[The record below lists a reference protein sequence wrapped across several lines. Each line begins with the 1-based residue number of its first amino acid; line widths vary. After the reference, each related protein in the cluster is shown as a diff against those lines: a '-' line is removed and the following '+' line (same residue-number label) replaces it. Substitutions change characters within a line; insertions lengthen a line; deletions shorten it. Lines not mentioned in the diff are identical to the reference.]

1 MNTHIVKNKIS
12 SSKGGLSAVIHY
24 PETTTEKLAI
34 LCPGYLDSKNY
45 DHLVQLAADVLTEKD
60 FTVVRFDPT
69 GTWES
74 EGDIS
79 DYTTTQYLADIKSVK
94 EYMMS
99 NGNYKLILL
108 GGHSMGGRMSLLYA
122 SSDPQ
127 ISSVFAIMSGYKK
140 APSKNEEKWKT
151 DGVQINSRDIP
162 ENKDEKRQYTVPFSF
177 LEDSNKYNVLD
188 TIGNLHIPVLLIA
201 GEQDTLCTPEVMKTI
216 FDKANQ
222 PKEFVIIP
230 EIGHDYRRYPEQ
242 IKIVNDVFLRKI
254 NYGNSI

>member
-1 MNTHIVKNKIS
+1 MSTNIIKKKVD
-12 SSKGGLSAVIHY
+12 SSKGHISIAVHY
-24 PETTTEKLAI
+24 PETKTEKLAI
-34 LCPGYLDSKNY
+34 LCPGYLDSKDY
-45 DHLVQLAADVLTEKD
+45 DHLVQLATILAERD
-60 FTVVRFDPT
+60 FTVVRFNPT

-79 DYTTTQYLADIKSVK
+79 EYTTTQYLADIKSVK
-94 EYMMS
+94 ECMLKDKKYTF
-99 NGNYKLILL
+99 ILL

-122 SSDPQ
+122 PTDPE
-127 ISSVFAIMSGYKK
+127 ISGVFAIMSGYKK

-151 DGVQINSRDIP
+151 DGVQINNRDIP
-162 ENKDEKRQYTVPFSF
+162 ENKNKKRQYTVPFSF

-201 GEQDTLCTPEVMKTI
+201 GEQDTLCTPEVMQTI

-230 EIGHDYRRYPEQ
+230 EIGHDYRQHPEQ
-242 IKIVNDVFLRKI
+242 IEIVNDIFLSKI
-254 NYGNSI
+254 NYGSTL

>member
-1 MNTHIVKNKIS
+1 MSTNIIKKNINSSRGQIS
-12 SSKGGLSAVIHY
+12 IAVHY
-24 PETTTEKLAI
+24 PEVKTEKLAI
-34 LCPGYLDSKNY
+34 LCPGYLDSKDY
-45 DHLVQLAADVLTEKD
+45 DHLVQLATVLVERG
-60 FTVVRFDPT
+60 FAVVRFDPT

-74 EGDIS
+74 EGNIS
-79 DYTTTQYLADIKSVK
+79 EYTTTQYLEDIKSVK
-94 EYMMS
+94 EYMLKDK
-99 NGNYKLILL
+99 NYTFILL

-122 SSDPQ
+122 PTDSE
-127 ISSVFAIMSGYKK
+127 ILSVFAIMSGYKK

-151 DGVQINSRDIP
+151 DGVQINNRDIP
-162 ENKDEKRQYTVPFSF
+162 KNKNEKRQYTVPFSF

-230 EIGHDYRRYPEQ
+230 GIGHDYRQNSEQ
-242 IKIVNDVFLRKI
+242 IKIVNDVFLSKI
-254 NYGNSI
+254 NYGNTL